1 MASIAKIRDELQED
15 LQDQLD
21 GLRQE
26 ITQLR
31 KDAARRGTRAYRQGR
46 HYGDEAMD
54 VLREY
59 LESAVPSLRRNARA
73 LEKTARDHPMTTVA
87 TAAVGLAVIG
97 LAVALFS
104 RR

>member
-1 MASIAKIRDELQED
+1 MASITKIREELQED

-31 KDAARRGTRAYRQGR
+31 KDIAKRSSRAYRQGR
-46 HYGDEAMD
+46 HYGDDAMD
-54 VLREY
+54 MFRDY
-59 LESAVPSLRRNARA
+59 LESAIPALRRNARSF
-73 LEKTARDHPMTTVA
+73 ERTARDHPMTTAA
-87 TAAVGLAVIG
+87 TAVVGLAVIG